1 MEFLLERRTRLGVT
15 GIGGHVLFKLLRI
28 RTSSFDRLAQLKNG
42 LLTKLLIEGM
52 KTDPIAPVLHKKHIE
67 AINRRMPIIFQH
79 IQQCVN
85 RFVKLRH
92 HYVMRFHLLK

>member
-1 MEFLLERRTRLGVT
+1 MEFHLEQNRGSEGKVTCYLNLGNQLKYKT
-15 GIGGHVLFKLLRI
+15 FLRI

-85 RFVKLRH
+85 RFVKS
-92 HYVMRFHLLK
+92 

>member
-1 MEFLLERRTRLGVT
+1 MEFLLERRTRLGAT
-15 GIGGHVLFKLLRI
+15 GIGEEGHVLFKLLRI

-92 HYVMRFHLLK
+92 HFVIIT

>member
-1 MEFLLERRTRLGVT
+1 LEFLFGTTDKGWGHREE
-15 GIGGHVLFKLLRI
+15 GHVLFKLLRI

-92 HYVMRFHLLK
+92 YAVIIT